1 MSEEKFESN
10 RVLVESFSNGS
21 AIVEVWES
29 RSRDGIKVFFDIRAS
44 RSFLSNGERKRGPF
58 IQQRDIGD
66 LIISLIQ
73 AQRYIG
79 DRHSEIRRAR
89 YAEGGG
95 GSEEVSEG
103 SYAEPE
109 DKE

>member
-1 MSEEKFESN
+1 MTEEKFEAN
-10 RVLVESFSNGS
+10 RVLVESFSNNS
-21 AIVEVWES
+21 AVVEVWES

-44 RSFLSNGERKRGPF
+44 RSFISAGERRRGPF

-66 LIISLIQ
+66 LIISLVQ
-73 AQRYIG
+73 AQAFIAQ
-79 DRHSEIRRAR
+79 RHSEIRRAR
-89 YAEGGG
+89 YAEEGGI
-95 GSEEVSEG
+95 EPVEEG